1 MAQLPP
7 GRSMDKNNWPGR
19 FYAHGDC
26 EKCGK
31 ELFPPVFECCERCG
45 VAVWCSEGCQAADA
59 AEHAA
64 VCSEW
69 NSEGK
74 GSRGTASVQCRR
86 EYRKG
91 GRVVAV
97 GYAAVMIS
105 GKGSVKARAKI
116 SPVGPGD
123 DLCRAAHTG
132 DVGAL
137 ARLLD
142 DGAAVDGRDGWGAT
156 PLARAAAR
164 GRADA
169 VRLLLDRGASV
180 DEGAR
185 GSPACPRI
193 GALAAATAA
202 GRTALCGAAEG
213 GGAGPRVAC
222 LRLLLQRGADPNV
235 PGAEPPLANLA
246 ATLARLREGGAAAA
260 AVAPFEAAIEAL
272 CGAACELERDDPVL
286 APLLDVAPY
295 SVAATAAL
303 LRAGA
308 NPNAA
313 VMGPELDGRSG
324 LDHPVRDRVRAMSWV
339 VGDGERGAA
348 VPPDFDGWSVKKL
361 RAAIAAAGLSHAD
374 CVEKADLRR
383 RCRDALEAAAPADQA
398 ERSIPH
404 RTPLS
409 RILRVAGAAGAS
421 AADNPAFALLLDHG
435 ADPRLLAPVPP
446 LLTAVVLG
454 DDRAAAMLVDAGADA
469 DAVLNLETCR
479 VLVSGEHS
487 EFEVKPEA
495 RKVLT
500 IREFVAIHFG
510 EGHAIRAAVDRGAAA
525 VDLAALGDA
534 AGSPAE
540 AAALIDRACDA
551 AVAKENW
558 LPWDPDA
565 QRLRLLSRH
574 VRRASP
580 AMLAWRDAR
589 LSRFASEPNEDLL
602 IVEDAPQGLAPLPG
616 TSARTLWIA
625 LHQWRCGLAAVA
637 LDESPA
643 RRLFIRNRADFD
655 AAAADGRLAACLGPG
670 ASAAEAWPIVAR
682 GLERVRA
689 NSSAADDPY
698 FELRMPQIGNPV
710 QFFLNAIL
718 DASEVVA
725 DASDEELYQVVK
737 ATGDA
742 MSEAIGY
749 ADELLSRGVQLP
761 ALPAGAMDVIV
772 RYAPRVTFLAKWE
785 EIGVDAVVA
794 YVVAAWRTSVDFAK
808 RWATMLVRTLMV
820 SGAVQT
826 DGDDRVRAWETA
838 ARAAASMRAAL
849 EPLPGFAEH
858 QPAVVRMTF
867 VRSLRLRAIE
877 ALERRGRDVAAPR
890 RAALLDRAAALAR
903 DVVASCEISSLPDT
917 GYVGFYGAEVG
928 VAMLDTTVRVYTP
941 LPQAFMTFTHFVL
954 PYAHACFVL
963 GLRARRDGDRGEA
976 ARCFVGALIHFPFD
990 ELKKVVAAWLLA
1002 EVQAGAGAPLGT
1014 VRAIAETARVFEGA
1028 FQDGAF
1034 GAPTADGDLPARAKV
1049 RALLRRA
1056 AALPDAA
1063 AAPGAARP
1071 DPAAVLDANAARFIK
1086 SLFGGAAA
1094 TAPPRSRRRRRC
1106 CAFCGRMRLPGDPK
1120 FKTCSRCK
1128 AVVYCDAACQKA
1140 HWATHKKHCAKK
1152 PAEIAK

>member
-1 MAQLPP
+1 M
-7 GRSMDKNNWPGR
+7 
-19 FYAHGDC
+19 
-26 EKCGK
+26 
-31 ELFPPVFECCERCG
+31 
-45 VAVWCSEGCQAADA
+45 
-59 AEHAA
+59 
-64 VCSEW
+64 
-69 NSEGK
+69 
-74 GSRGTASVQCRR
+74 
-86 EYRKG
+86 
-91 GRVVAV
+91 
-97 GYAAVMIS
+97 
-105 GKGSVKARAKI
+105 
-116 SPVGPGD
+116 GP
-123 DLCRAAHTG
+123 
-132 DVGAL
+132 
-137 ARLLD
+137 
-142 DGAAVDGRDGWGAT
+142 
-156 PLARAAAR
+156 
-164 GRADA
+164 
-169 VRLLLDRGASV
+169 S
-180 DEGAR
+180 
-185 GSPACPRI
+185 S
-193 GALAAATAA
+193 
-202 GRTALCGAAEG
+202 
-213 GGAGPRVAC
+213 
-222 LRLLLQRGADPNV
+222 
-235 PGAEPPLANLA
+235 
-246 ATLARLREGGAAAA
+246 
-260 AVAPFEAAIEAL
+260 
-272 CGAACELERDDPVL
+272 
-286 APLLDVAPY
+286 
-295 SVAATAAL
+295 
-303 LRAGA
+303 AGA
-308 NPNAA
+308 
-313 VMGPELDGRSG
+313 G

-339 VGDGERGAA
+339 VGDGERAAA

-409 RILRVAGAAGAS
+409 RILRVAGAAGVS

-446 LLTAVVLG
+446 LLTAIVFG

-479 VLVSGEHS
+479 VLVSGERS

-525 VDLAALGDA
+525 
-534 AGSPAE
+534 
-540 AAALIDRACDA
+540 
-551 AVAKENW
+551 
-558 LPWDPDA
+558 
-565 QRLRLLSRH
+565 RLRLLSRH

-589 LSRFASEPNEDLL
+589 LSRFASGPNEDLL
-602 IVEDAPQGLAPLPG
+602 IVEDAPEGLAPLPG

-670 ASAAEAWPIVAR
+670 ASVAEAWPIVAR

-689 NSSAADDPY
+689 NLSATDNPY

-761 ALPAGAMDVIV
+761 ALPAGTMDVIV
-772 RYAPRVTFLAKWE
+772 RDGLSVTFLAKWE

-794 YVVAAWRTSVDFAK
+794 YVVAVWRTSVDFAK

-890 RAALLDRAAALAR
+890 RAALTDRAAALAR

-917 GYVGFYGAEVG
+917 GYIGFYGAEVG
-928 VAMLDTTVRVYTP
+928 VAMLGTTVRVYTP

-1056 AALPDAA
+1056 AALLTRRWR
-1063 AAPGAARP
+1063 RP
-1071 DPAAVLDANAARFIK
+1071 SRPAAVLDANARFIK

>member
-1 MAQLPP
+1 MECFVALAGLSQLKDFSRALGVRAPKSVEASSRDLKRLLTAPESLPLAQLPP
-7 GRSMDKNNWPGR
+7 GRSTDENNWPGR

-69 NSEGK
+69 NSK
-74 GSRGTASVQCRR
+74 RTASVQCRR

-142 DGAAVDGRDGWGAT
+142 DGAAVDGARRLGRAT
-156 PLARAAAR
+156 PLLAAALP
-164 GRADA
+164 RADA
-169 VRLLLDRGASV
+169 VRLLLDRGAS
-180 DEGAR
+180 
-185 GSPACPRI
+185 
-193 GALAAATAA
+193 
-202 GRTALCGAAEG
+202 
-213 GGAGPRVAC
+213 
-222 LRLLLQRGADPNV
+222 RGADPNV

-246 ATLARLREGGAAAA
+246 AEIARLREGAQRRR
-260 AVAPFEAAIEAL
+260 VAPFARAAIEAL
-272 CGAACELERDDPVL
+272 CGAACELERDDP
-286 APLLDVAPY
+286 
-295 SVAATAAL
+295 
-303 LRAGA
+303 
-308 NPNAA
+308 
-313 VMGPELDGRSG
+313 
-324 LDHPVRDRVRAMSWV
+324 
-339 VGDGERGAA
+339 
-348 VPPDFDGWSVKKL
+348 
-361 RAAIAAAGLSHAD
+361 
-374 CVEKADLRR
+374 ADLRR

-446 LLTAVVLG
+446 LLTAIVFG

-469 DAVLNLETCR
+469 DAVLNLETCG
-479 VLVSGEHS
+479 VLVAAKRRVRGQ
-487 EFEVKPEA
+487 A
-495 RKVLT
+495 RGAKVLT

-540 AAALIDRACDA
+540 AARAHRPGLRRRRRQGELAPLGPGRA
-551 AVAKENW
+551 A
-558 LPWDPDA
+558 PP
-565 QRLRLLSRH
+565 
-574 VRRASP
+574 P
-580 AMLAWRDAR
+580 PLAPRPPREPGDAR
-589 LSRFASEPNEDLL
+589 LARRAALAVRRSRTDLL
-602 IVEDAPQGLAPLPG
+602 IVEDAPEGLAPLPG

-655 AAAADGRLAACLGPG
+655 ARRRGRRLAACLGPG
-670 ASAAEAWPIVAR
+670 ASVAGPGPSWLGAWSA
-682 GLERVRA
+682 RA
-689 NSSAADDPY
+689 NLSATDNPY

-718 DASEVVA
+718 DAP
-725 DASDEELYQVVK
+725 DG
-737 ATGDA
+737 GD
-742 MSEAIGY
+742 
-749 ADELLSRGVQLP
+749 V
-761 ALPAGAMDVIV
+761 
-772 RYAPRVTFLAKWE
+772 
-785 EIGVDAVVA
+785 
-794 YVVAAWRTSVDFAK
+794 
-808 RWATMLVRTLMV
+808 
-820 SGAVQT
+820 
-826 DGDDRVRAWETA
+826 VRAWEAT
-838 ARAAASMRAAL
+838 RAPPASMRAAL

-867 VRSLRLRAIE
+867 VRSLRLRAIDPS
-877 ALERRGRDVAAPR
+877 AAAGRR
-890 RAALLDRAAALAR
+890 RARAA
-903 DVVASCEISSLPDT
+903 
-917 GYVGFYGAEVG
+917 
-928 VAMLDTTVRVYTP
+928 
-941 LPQAFMTFTHFVL
+941 
-954 PYAHACFVL
+954 
-963 GLRARRDGDRGEA
+963 
-976 ARCFVGALIHFPFD
+976 
-990 ELKKVVAAWLLA
+990 
-1002 EVQAGAGAPLGT
+1002 
-1014 VRAIAETARVFEGA
+1014 
-1028 FQDGAF
+1028 
-1034 GAPTADGDLPARAKV
+1034 
-1049 RALLRRA
+1049 RALDRRA
-1056 AALPDAA
+1056 AAPRGRPRAPPA
-1063 AAPGAARP
+1063 RGRAPGRGAAPAPPVPTRP
-1071 DPAAVLDANAARFIK
+1071 RSSTPTPARFIK